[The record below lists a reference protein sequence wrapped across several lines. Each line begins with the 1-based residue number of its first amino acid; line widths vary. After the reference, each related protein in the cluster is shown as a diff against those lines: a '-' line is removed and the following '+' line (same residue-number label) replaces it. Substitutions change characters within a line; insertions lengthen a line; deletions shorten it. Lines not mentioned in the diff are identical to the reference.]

1 MKKQICLHV
10 FNDFKSFLVNEIELT
25 IKHYDW
31 SKRLFKV
38 SLFVHLKKIKFQ
50 KISLYTKFF
59 FFSKRKRKRK
69 KDSFQKKLYF
79 QFFFSFQTTSEP
91 DYLWE
96 RYIGNLFKGLVPIIQ
111 KKKIFISKL
120 QKKKFT
126 KLFFFGTTFRPD
138 SLWERYVGSLFK
150 GLVTIT

>member
-50 KISLYTKFF
+50 KISFYTKF

-91 DYLWE
+91 DSLWE

-111 KKKIFISKL
+111 KKKYSF
-120 QKKKFT
+120 QNFKKKN
-126 KLFFFGTTFRPD
+126 LQNFFF
-138 SLWERYVGSLFK
+138 WNY
-150 GLVTIT
+150 I

>member
-50 KISLYTKFF
+50 KISFYTKFF
-59 FFSKRKRKRK
+59 FFPKEKEKEK
-69 KDSFQKKLYF
+69 KTHFKKNSIF
-79 QFFFSFQTTSEP
+79 NFFF
-91 DYLWE
+91 
-96 RYIGNLFKGLVPIIQ
+96 LFKLHLNLILYERGTQATFSKAQSQLSKKKNIHFKTS
-111 KKKIFISKL
+111 KKKIYKTL
-120 QKKKFT
+120 
-126 KLFFFGTTFRPD
+126 FFGTTFRPD
-138 SLWERYVGSLFK
+138 SL
-150 GLVTIT
+150 